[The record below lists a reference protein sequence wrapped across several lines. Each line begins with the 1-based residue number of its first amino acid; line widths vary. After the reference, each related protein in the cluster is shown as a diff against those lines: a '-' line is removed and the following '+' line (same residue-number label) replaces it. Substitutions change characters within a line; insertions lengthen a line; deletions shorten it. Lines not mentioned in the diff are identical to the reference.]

1 MAKYKI
7 PKDRTDADMLRA
19 AGVNDRR
26 TPSTISSEAQA
37 DSRAATNKSTSGNS
51 FHRGF
56 LTPELEERLGKLLLE
71 VKLDY
76 YKDEIVDFSIEAR
89 RDGRN
94 IILVTAPKK
103 HQNRT

>member
-19 AGVNDRR
+19 AGVNAKR
-26 TPSTISSEAQA
+26 TTATRSSQTQA
-37 DSRAATNKSTSGNS
+37 NTRATTTTDS

-94 IILVTAPKK
+94 IVLVTAPKK

>member
-7 PKDRTDADMLRA
+7 PKDRTDADMLCA
-19 AGVNDRR
+19 AGVDAKR
-26 TPSTISSEAQA
+26 TTATRSSQTQA
-37 DSRAATNKSTSGNS
+37 DTRATTRQSTTTDS

-94 IILVTAPKK
+94 IVLVTAPKK

>member
-19 AGVNDRR
+19 AGVDAKR
-26 TPSTISSEAQA
+26 TTATRSSQTQANTRATTRQSTTT
-37 DSRAATNKSTSGNS
+37 DS

-71 VKLDY
+71 VKLDAILCSSPRR
-76 YKDEIVDFSIEAR
+76 KNIKIEPEK
-89 RDGRN
+89 
-94 IILVTAPKK
+94 IYWKL
-103 HQNRT
+103 